1 MQKTKKVAR
10 AAAEEVLNPQ
20 VSVGTVKWFNP
31 QKGYGFI
38 PCPADGGGEV
48 DVFVHFSSILI
59 EGDGFRTLYDGEEV
73 RFEVVSGKSEG
84 TWEAKNVEV
93 LKASPR
99 RERRAQKKQTAAQ

>member
-38 PCPADGGGEV
+38 TCPADGGGEV